1 MGLRSRLGRARDAWS
16 THLAPVRNSSSIDDS
31 TWEGLADALL
41 LADVGVVT
49 TDALVDGLRKQVG
62 REGVADADGLLRLLK
77 VEFLA
82 RLGGLAVC
90 RRERCRQDDDHRQ
103 AGPQGVGRRS
113 PGGVRR
119 RRYVPGRGG

>member
-41 LADVGVVT
+41 LADVGVGT
-49 TDALVDGLRKQVG
+49 TDALVDGLRKRVG

-77 VEFLA
+77 VELLA
-82 RLGGLAVC
+82 RLGEADRDLALGGEPSVWLFV
-90 RRERCRQDDDHRQ
+90 
-103 AGPQGVGRRS
+103 GVNLS
-113 PGGVRR
+113 LIHI
-119 RRYVPGRGG
+119 